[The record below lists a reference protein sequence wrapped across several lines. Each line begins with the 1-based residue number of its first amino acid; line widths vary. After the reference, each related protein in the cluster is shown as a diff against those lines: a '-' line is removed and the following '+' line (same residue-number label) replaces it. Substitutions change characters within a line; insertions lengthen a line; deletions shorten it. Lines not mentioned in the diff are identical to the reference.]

1 MTATVAERRLT
12 AFLDGEDSP
21 TISNPIHSTEVA
33 AQYGYRGALVGGVT
47 VYGWLTPV
55 IVEALGERWL
65 SDGWADVRFRRPV
78 FPGDELTAR
87 AELRGDALATVAMVN
102 DDGANAIE
110 GEAGVGEAPWLGEL
124 TLPVRRLAEEAEDA
138 LPPLTLDSAPVG
150 QDLRPMPVFWSLQ
163 DAQAWATDK
172 QRDTSARWTGPDA
185 IAHPSWLAARMT
197 PLIHHSYNYG
207 PAIHTRTQ
215 VQHMAAARVG
225 QLFTVAGHF
234 LKAYEEK
241 GHHVAVVDGVI
252 LDEGNTEV
260 ARIRHTTIFRIR
272 PPK

>member
-1 MTATVAERRLT
+1 MTATVAERKLT

-65 SDGWADVRFRRPV
+65 TDGWADVRFRRPV

-87 AELRGDALATVAMVN
+87 AELRTDALAVIAMVN
-102 DDGANAIE
+102 QEGVSAIE
-110 GEAGVGEAPWLGEL
+110 GEAGVGHAPWLDDL
-124 TLPVRRLAEEAEDA
+124 QLPVRRLAEERPDD
-138 LPPLTLDSAPVG
+138 LPPLTLDSAPIG
-150 QDLRPMPVFWSLQ
+150 KDLRPMPVPWTLE

-172 QRDTSARWTGPDA
+172 QRDTSARWTGPEA

-215 VQHMAAARVG
+215 VQHVAPAKVG
-225 QLFTVAGHF
+225 QQFTVAGHF

-252 LDEGNTEV
+252 LDEAGVEV
-260 ARIRHTTIFRIR
+260 ARLRHTTIFRIR

>member
-1 MTATVAERRLT
+1 MTTAAAERNLT

-21 TISNPIHSTEVA
+21 DISNPIHSTEVA

-78 FPGDELTAR
+78 FPGDALTAR
-87 AELRGDALATVAMVN
+87 AELRSDSLASVAMVN
-102 DDGANAIE
+102 AEGVGAIE
-110 GEAGVGEAPWLGEL
+110 GEAGVGNAPWLAEL
-124 TLPVRRLAEEAEDA
+124 RLPVRRAAEAA
-138 LPPLTLDSAPVG
+138 PAQLPPLTLETAPIG
-150 QDLRPMPVFWSLQ
+150 EDLRPMPVFWSLE
-163 DAQAWATDK
+163 DARAWAADK
-172 QRDTSARWTGPDA
+172 QRDTSARWTGPEA
-185 IAHPSWLAARMT
+185 IVHPSWLAARMT

-215 VQHMAAARVG
+215 VQHVATAKAG

-252 LDEGNTEV
+252 LNEENAEV

>member
-1 MTATVAERRLT
+1 MTTAAAERNLT

-21 TISNPIHSTEVA
+21 DISNPIHSTEVA

-55 IVEALGERWL
+55 IIEALGERWL
-65 SDGWADVRFRRPV
+65 TDGWADVRFRRPV
-78 FPGDELTAR
+78 FPGDALTAR
-87 AELRGDALATVAMVN
+87 AEPRSDSLASVAMLNAEGV
-102 DDGANAIE
+102 AAIE
-110 GEAGVGEAPWLGEL
+110 GEAGVGNAPWLAEL
-124 TLPVRRLAEEAEDA
+124 KLPVRQVAEESPGD
-138 LPPLTLDSAPVG
+138 LPPLTLESAPVG
-150 QDLRPMPVFWSLQ
+150 EDLRPMPIFWSLEE
-163 DAQAWATDK
+163 ARAWASEK
-172 QRDTSARWTGPDA
+172 QRDSSARWTGEDA
-185 IAHPSWLAARMT
+185 IVHPSWLAARMT

-215 VQHMAAARVG
+215 VQHVSTARAG

-252 LDEGNTEV
+252 LNEENAEV